1 MEEVSVCLFPHAPPD
16 THTHVLLC
24 PGRLLKVGGVSC
36 SFPSS
41 ITFSALFP
49 LPRGMSLLGFV
60 VQPP

>member
-36 SFPSS
+36 SFFHHLLCSVP
-41 ITFSALFP
+41 TAKGHVFAGLRGSA
-49 LPRGMSLLGFV
+49 SV
-60 VQPP
+60 A